1 MMMIGDQDN
10 AASIDNKTPQIRS
23 IIGYVERD

>member
-1 MMMIGDQDN
+1 MMIGDQDN
-10 AASIDNKTPQIRS
+10 AASIDNKRPQIRS